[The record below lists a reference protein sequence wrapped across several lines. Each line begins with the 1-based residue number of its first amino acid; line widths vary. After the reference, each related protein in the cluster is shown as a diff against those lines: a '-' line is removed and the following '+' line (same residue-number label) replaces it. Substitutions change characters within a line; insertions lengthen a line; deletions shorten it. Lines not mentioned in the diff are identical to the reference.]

1 MTFFVHANKDATVV
15 ICPDRLSYLRF
26 LWNDFL
32 IEISSAD
39 APSERTTPERSPSV
53 NGQAVDSASGGRE
66 TPVVIVGG
74 GPVGLTLALDLA
86 WQGIPCTL
94 IEQSD
99 GSVTNAKFVDINM
112 RTMEFCR
119 RWGIA
124 EEIRDKGFNKDYP
137 QDLVFVTSLTGHLL
151 GRLRLP
157 SFAELRA
164 PPTAAERIARCP
176 QTIFDPIV
184 RRVAESM
191 PGVTLRYGARCDGV
205 TQDTNGV
212 TALVTNMATRQQ
224 ERIRAAYL
232 ACCQGAASSLRDE
245 LGVGFNGEGTLSYS
259 TNITFRS
266 ESLLRLHDKGP
277 GFYTAIGPE
286 GRWASML
293 ALDGRDTWRLH
304 SVEKVDGSAAIRR
317 FVGCDFDYEIVTA
330 LTWQRRE
337 LVADQYQVGRVFF
350 LGDAAHQLSPSGGF
364 GLNTGIGDVTNLSWK
379 LAAVLTGW
387 GSPKLLA
394 SYDIERRPV
403 GKRTARTATHLFRT
417 LQQDPPPGPAI
428 LADGPEGDAVRE
440 VVRARVAAML
450 ARSNCGYDY
459 GARYEDAGLQLGYF
473 YEGSPVIVPD
483 GTPAPIDDPR
493 NYSPIARPGSRA
505 PHFWL
510 DENRSVLD
518 LFGHGF
524 TLLRLGR
531 TPPSADRFE
540 AAAARLGVPLRTHSL
555 PHEHLL
561 ALYNQ
566 RLALVRPDGHIAW
579 RGDEAPK
586 NCDAVLNTVRGA

>member
-1 MTFFVHANKDATVV
+1 MNV
-15 ICPDRLSYLRF
+15 
-26 LWNDFL
+26 
-32 IEISSAD
+32 
-39 APSERTTPERSPSV
+39 
-53 NGQAVDSASGGRE
+53 RE
-66 TPVVIVGG
+66 TPVLIVGG
-74 GPVGLTLALDLA
+74 GPVGLTLALDLG
-86 WQGIPCTL
+86 WHGIACTL

-99 GSVTNAKFVDINM
+99 GSVTNAKFVDISM

-124 EEIRDKGFNKDYP
+124 SEIRDTGFDKNYP
-137 QDLVFVTSLTGHLL
+137 QDLIFVTSLVGHLL
-151 GRLRLP
+151 GRLPLP

-191 PGVTLRYGARCDGV
+191 SGVTLRYGTRCESV
-205 TQDTNGV
+205 TQDAAGV
-212 TALVTNMATRQQ
+212 TALVTDVETGKQ
-224 ERIRAAYL
+224 ERIRSSYL
-232 ACCQGAASSLRDE
+232 ACCEGAASSLRE
-245 LGVGFNGEGTLSYS
+245 ALGVGFEGAGTISHS

-266 ESLLRLHDKGP
+266 RELLGIHDKGP

-293 ALDGRDTWRLH
+293 ALDGKHTWRLH
-304 SVEKVDGSAAIRR
+304 SVEKTDGDTAIRR
-317 FVGCDFDYEIVTA
+317 FVGRDFDYEILTA

-337 LVADQYQVGRVFF
+337 LVADRYQVDRVFF

-379 LAAVLTGW
+379 LAAVLQGW
-387 GSPKLLA
+387 GAAKLLD
-394 SYDIERRPV
+394 SYEIERRPV
-403 GKRTARTATHLFRT
+403 GKRTAMTATGLFRT
-417 LQQDPPPGPAI
+417 LQQDPPPGPDI
-428 LADGPEGDAVRE
+428 LADGPAGEAVRE
-440 VVRARVAAML
+440 VVRGRVAVML

-510 DENRSVLD
+510 DEDKSVLD

-524 TLLRLGR
+524 VLLRLGAA
-531 TPPSADRFE
+531 PPNADRFA
-540 AAAARLGVPLRTHSL
+540 AAAARIGVPLRTHAL
-555 PHEHLL
+555 KHEHLL
-561 ALYNQ
+561 ALYNK
-566 RLALVRPDGHIAW
+566 RLVLIRPDGHVAW
-579 RGDEAPK
+579 RGDEAP
-586 NCDAVLNTVRGA
+586 NDCDSVLNVVRGAGR

>member
-1 MTFFVHANKDATVV
+1 VNQNA
-15 ICPDRLSYLRF
+15 
-26 LWNDFL
+26 
-32 IEISSAD
+32 AD
-39 APSERTTPERSPSV
+39 S
-53 NGQAVDSASGGRE
+53 GDGVDK
-66 TPVVIVGG
+66 TPVLIVGG
-74 GPVGLTLALDLA
+74 GPVGLTLALDLG
-86 WQGIPCTL
+86 WHGIACTL
-94 IEQSD
+94 IEQGD

-124 EEIRDKGFNKDYP
+124 DEIRDKGFDKDYP

-176 QTIFDPIV
+176 QTVFDPVI
-184 RRVAESM
+184 RRAAESRL
-191 PGVTLRYGARCDGV
+191 GVTLRYSTRCEGI
-205 TQDTNGV
+205 TQDENGV
-212 TALVTNMATRQQ
+212 TAIVTDLATGRRQ
-224 ERIRAAYL
+224 RVRAAYL
-232 ACCQGAASSLRDE
+232 ACCQGAASSLREE
-245 LGVGFNGEGTLSYS
+245 LGVRFDGEGTLSHS

-266 ESLLRLHDKGP
+266 ESLLQVHDKGP

-293 ALDGRDTWRLH
+293 ALDGKSMWRLH
-304 SVEKVDGSAAIRR
+304 SVEKTDGDTAIRR
-317 FVGCDFDYEIVTA
+317 FVGCDFDYEILTT

-337 LVADQYQVGRVFF
+337 LVADRYQAGRVFF
-350 LGDAAHQLSPSGGF
+350 LGDAVHQLSPSGGF

-379 LAAVLTGW
+379 LAAVLQGW
-387 GSPKLLA
+387 GTPNLLA

-403 GKRTARTATHLFRT
+403 GKRTAATATHLFRT

-428 LADGPEGDAVRE
+428 LADGLEGEAVRD
-440 VVRARVAAML
+440 VVRGRVAAML
-450 ARSNCGYDY
+450 ARSNCGYDF

-483 GTPAPIDDPR
+483 GTPAPLDDPR
-493 NYSPIARPGSRA
+493 NYLPIARPGSRA

-510 DENRSVLD
+510 EENESVLD

-524 TLLRLGR
+524 VLLRLGHA
-531 TPPSADRFE
+531 PPNPDRFE
-540 AAAARLGVPLRTHSL
+540 AAAARLGVPLRSYAL
-555 PHEHLL
+555 NHEHLR
-561 ALYNQ
+561 ALYNK

-579 RGDEAPK
+579 RGDELPDD
-586 NCDAVLNTVRGA
+586 CEAVLNVVRGAGN